1 MLSLL
6 VRKQL
11 TEIFRNYFY
20 NPKKNTARSRGA
32 VVVMLALF
40 VLLMVVILGGMFA
53 FFSVLVCDTLIAAG
67 LDWLY
72 FTLFSMVAV
81 LLGTFGSVFNTY
93 AGLYL
98 SKDNDLLLSMPIP
111 VRCIISARLLGVYL
125 MGLMY
130 SGVVIVPAIIVYW
143 VVAPFSAGVL
153 VGSVLLVLLLSL
165 FVLVLSCLLGWVV
178 AKISL
183 KLKNKSFVTVFI
195 SLLCFGAYYFFYFK
209 AQALLG
215 ELIENAVY
223 YGSVIKDAAYPLY
236 LLGRVAAGDWLA
248 MLLVG
253 AAVAVLFALTWLLLS
268 HSFLKIATATGKVT
282 RVAYKEGKTQLR
294 SPSRA
299 LFAKELRRFTASPN
313 YMLNCGLST
322 LMLPLA
328 GIALLF
334 KGAELTNTLGLVF
347 AARPGAVTALLC
359 AVICMLIAM
368 NDTAAP
374 SISLEGKAL
383 WQLQS
388 LPVRPWHVLRAK
400 LAVQLAITMLPA
412 LFCSVCAALACRLP
426 AVDTVLVLV
435 LPQLCA
441 LFLACLDLSI
451 GVKRPNLNWTSEIV
465 PIKQGLGVFLALI
478 TGWVYGLLLGGGYLL
493 VGYKLGLL
501 PFLGLFALLTLLA
514 AVLLLTWLKRRGTKI
529 FAAL

>member
-268 HSFLKIATATGKVT
+268 RSFLKIATATGKVT

>member
-6 VRKQL
+6 VKKQL
-11 TEIFRNYFY
+11 AEIFRSYFY
-20 NPKKNTARSRGA
+20 NPKKNTARSRGSIIA
-32 VVVMLALF
+32 MLALF
-40 VLLMVVILGGMFA
+40 VLLMVGIVGGTFA
-53 FFSVLVCDTLIAAG
+53 FLSAVMCDSLVSAG
-67 LDWLY
+67 LGWLY
-72 FTLFSMVAV
+72 FTVFSLLAIF
-81 LLGTFGSVFNTY
+81 LGTFGSVFSTY
-93 AGLYL
+93 SGLYL

-111 VRCIISARLLGVYL
+111 VRYIITARLLGVYL

-130 SGVVIVPAIIVYW
+130 SGVIIVPAIIVYW
-143 VVAPFSAGVL
+143 VVAPFSVGVL
-153 VGSVLLVLLLSL
+153 VGSLLLVLLLSL

-183 KLKNKSFVTVFI
+183 KLKNKSFITVI
-195 SLLCFGAYYFFYFK
+195 VSLLFFGAYYFLHFK
-209 AQALLG
+209 AQTLLPK
-215 ELIENAVY
+215 LIENAVY

-248 MLLVG
+248 MLLVV
-253 AAVAVLFALTWLLLS
+253 AAVAVLFTLTWLLLS
-268 HSFLKIATATGKVT
+268 HSFLKIATATGKVA

-294 SPSRA
+294 SPARA
-299 LFAKELRRFTASPN
+299 LFSKELRRFTASPN
-313 YMLNCGLST
+313 YMLNCGLGT
-322 LMLPLA
+322 LLLPVA

-334 KGAELTNTLGLVF
+334 KGAELTKMLGLVF

-441 LFLACLDLSI
+441 LFLAFLDLSI

-465 PIKQGLGVFLALI
+465 PIKQGFGVFLALLS
-478 TGWVYGLLLGGGYLL
+478 GWAYGLLLGGGYLL
-493 VGYKLGLL
+493 VGYRLGLL

>member
-6 VRKQL
+6 VKKQL
-11 TEIFRNYFY
+11 AEIFRSYFY
-20 NPKKNTARSRGA
+20 NPKKNTARSRGSIIA
-32 VVVMLALF
+32 MLALF
-40 VLLMVVILGGMFA
+40 VLLMVGIVGGTFA
-53 FFSVLVCDTLIAAG
+53 FLSAVMCDSLVSAG
-67 LDWLY
+67 LGWLY
-72 FTLFSMVAV
+72 FTVFSLLAIF
-81 LLGTFGSVFNTY
+81 LGTFGSVFSTY
-93 AGLYL
+93 SGLYL

-111 VRCIISARLLGVYL
+111 VRYIITARLLGVYL

-130 SGVVIVPAIIVYW
+130 SGVVILPAIIVYW
-143 VVAPFSAGVL
+143 IIAPFSVGVL
-153 VGSVLLVLLLSL
+153 VGSLLLVLLLSL

-183 KLKNKSFVTVFI
+183 KLKNKSFITVI
-195 SLLCFGAYYFFYFK
+195 VSLLFFGAYYFLHFK
-209 AQALLG
+209 AQTLLPK
-215 ELIENAVY
+215 LIENAVY
-223 YGSVIKDAAYPLY
+223 YGSVIRDAAYPLY
-236 LLGRVAAGDWLA
+236 LLGRVAEGDWLA

-253 AAVAVLFALTWLLLS
+253 AVVAAIFVLTWLLLS
-268 HSFLKIATATGKVT
+268 RSFLKIATATGKVA

-313 YMLNCGLST
+313 YMLNCGLGT
-322 LMLPLA
+322 LLLPVA

-334 KGAELTNTLGLVF
+334 KGGVLTQTLGLAF
-347 AARPGAVTALLC
+347 AARPGSFTALLC
-359 AVICMLIAM
+359 AMICMIITM

-400 LAVQLAITMLPA
+400 LAVQLSLTMLPA

-435 LPQLCA
+435 VPQLCA
-441 LFLACLDLSI
+441 LFLACLDLAI
-451 GVKRPNLNWTSEIV
+451 GLKKPNLNWTSEIV
-465 PIKQGLGVFLALI
+465 PIKQGFGVFLALLS
-478 TGWVYGLLLGGGYLL
+478 GWAYGLLLGGGYLL
-493 VGYKLGLL
+493 IGYKLGLL
-501 PFLGLFALLTLLA
+501 PFLGILALLSALS
-514 AVLLLTWLKRRGTKI
+514 AVLLLLWLNRSGTKI
-529 FAAL
+529 FSTL